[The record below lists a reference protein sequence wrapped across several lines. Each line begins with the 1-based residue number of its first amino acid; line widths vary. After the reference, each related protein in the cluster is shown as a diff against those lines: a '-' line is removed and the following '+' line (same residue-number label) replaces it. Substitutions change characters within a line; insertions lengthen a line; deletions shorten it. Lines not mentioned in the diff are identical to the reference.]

1 MIQGEKAGKPAVA
14 IVSGGFETDAEASA
28 RAFGMPGFRY
38 ARVPDVLT
46 GLPTETIRAEME
58 AALSR
63 IVEVLTTDV
72 DGETAGVT
80 AALRSVSTE
89 RLRFRGE
96 DRYDAFEVMNQ
107 AFLENRWADGFLLTP
122 PTEER
127 VVQMLKG
134 TTRSPQDV
142 VTFLPPGNGL
152 ATVEKIAINAVMAG
166 CKPEHLP
173 VLMAAAAA
181 ITALDKED
189 GNVAR
194 GMTMSTGPHAPFLV
208 INGPIR
214 KELGVNCGRAAMGPG
229 AQSWVNIVIGR
240 AVRLMLMNVG
250 HAYPGEMDMD
260 TQGSPRKFSHC
271 VGENEEESPWSPL
284 HVEHGFP
291 SNASTVSIF
300 PVRDEIEVNDME
312 NWRPEGVLNSFAF
325 FGAIPGGEYVWR
337 RHANL
342 PDLNG
347 YVLLVAPEHAHIL
360 GRDGWSKQGVKEY
373 VHHHCQASVKRLIN
387 KTRNVS
393 SKFAPQWQ
401 WLLALSEEQQERV
414 MLPVLGS
421 VDCYDVVVMGGP
433 VGKSQILRTLGS
445 PSIVEI
451 KDRAL

>member
-14 IVSGGFETDAEASA
+14 IVSSGFETDAEASA

-38 ARVPDVLT
+38 AQVPDVLT
-46 GLPTETIRAEME
+46 GLPAETIRTEAE
-58 AALSR
+58 AAFSR

-72 DGETAGVT
+72 AGTT
-80 AALRSVSTE
+80 AAVTPAARPAAAE
-89 RLRFRGE
+89 RLTFQGE
-96 DRYDAFEVMNQ
+96 DRYDAFEAMNQ
-107 AFLENRWADGFLLTP
+107 AFLEKRWADGFLLTP
-122 PTEER
+122 PTEDR
-127 VVQMLKG
+127 VAQMLRG

-142 VTFLPPGNGL
+142 VTFLPPGNAL

-173 VLMAAAAA
+173 VLIAASEA

-208 INGPIR
+208 VNGPIR
-214 KELGVNCGRAAMGPG
+214 NELNLNCGQATMGPG
-229 AQSWVNIVIGR
+229 AQSWANIVIGR
-240 AVRLMLMNVG
+240 AVRLILMNVG

-271 VGENEEESPWSPL
+271 VGENQEENPWSPL

-291 SNASTVSIF
+291 REASTVSVF

-312 NWRPEGVLNSFAF
+312 NWCPEGVLNSFAF
-325 FGAIPGGEYVWR
+325 FGAIPGGEYVSS
-337 RHANL
+337 RHADL
-342 PDLNG
+342 QDLNG
-347 YVLLVAPEHAHIL
+347 HVLLVAPEHAHIL
-360 GRDGWSKQGVKEY
+360 GREGWSKQGVKEY
-373 VHHHCQASVKRLIN
+373 VHHHCRASVKRLIN
-387 KTRNVS
+387 KARNVP
-393 SKFAPQWQ
+393 SKFSPQWQ
-401 WLLALSEEQQERV
+401 WLLDLSEEQQERI

-421 VDCYDVVVMGGP
+421 IDRYEVVVMGGP
-433 VGKSQILRTLGS
+433 VGKSQILRTLSS